1 MTSGRASAFDS
12 VQRDRNPLRTRPQHP
27 PRRLATS
34 VAHVAI
40 PNLPRRSADP
50 RDEVFYSDP
59 YRWYTEI
66 HDSGATT
73 FYWEDYGFW
82 CVAGF
87 DDVHSVL
94 RDRRFGRAPGLPDR
108 TERIA
113 NWWETERWSL
123 LAIDPPEHTQ
133 LRGLVNR
140 AFLSR
145 RIEQLRPRIRELA
158 DDLIDR
164 FEADGRVDLLPR
176 YAAPLPAIVI
186 AEMIGLPADMAPQ
199 LLAWSNSM
207 VKMYMFGVDEAVEAE
222 ADRAAEEFVAYLTD
236 VLAERRD
243 HPQPDLL
250 THMLDAEIDG
260 ERLSDPEVIATTI
273 LLLNAGHEA
282 TVHTTGNAVAT
293 ILRSGFDPS
302 ELFAGD
308 DQAEATVEECLR
320 FDAPLHLFTR
330 YALDDVELDGLQLR
344 RGDQIGV
351 LLGAANRDPRRFE
364 RPDTFDPWRTDG
376 GNVSFGAGIHFC
388 IGAPLARLEL
398 MTSLR
403 RLFERLPTIR
413 LAEEPS
419 YRDIF
424 HFHGLGSVDVSWDTN
439 ARVQAVG
446 RARRPSG

>member
-1 MTSGRASAFDS
+1 VADHTAA
-12 VQRDRNPLRTRPQHP
+12 
-27 PRRLATS
+27 S
-34 VAHVAI
+34 VAVVVAS
-40 PNLPRRSADP
+40 NLPRRSADP
-50 RDEVFYSDP
+50 RDPAFFSDP

-66 HDSGATT
+66 HASGSTT

-87 DDVHSVL
+87 DDVNAVL
-94 RDRRFGRAPGLPDR
+94 RDKRLGRAPGLPEHTAR
-108 TERIA
+108 TA

-145 RIEQLRPRIRELA
+145 RIEQLRPRIGELA

-164 FEADGRVDLLPR
+164 FEADREVDVLPR

-199 LLAWSNSM
+199 LLSWSNSM

-222 ADRAAEEFVAYLTD
+222 ADRAAREFVAYLTD
-236 VLAERRD
+236 VLAERRSE
-243 HPQPDLL
+243 PQADLL

-260 ERLSDPEVIATTI
+260 ERLSEPEVIATTI

-293 ILRSGFDPS
+293 ILRSGLDPT

-308 DQAEATVEECLR
+308 EQAEATVEECLR

-330 YALDDVELDGLQLR
+330 YALDDVELGNGVRLA
-344 RGDQIGV
+344 RGEQIGV
-351 LLGAANRDPRRFE
+351 MLGAANRDPRRFE
-364 RPDTFDPWRTDG
+364 RPDEFDPWRTDG

-398 MTSLR
+398 STSLR
-403 RLFERLPTIR
+403 RLFERLPAMR
-413 LAEEPS
+413 LAGEPE

-424 HFHGLGSVDVSWDTN
+424 HFHGLDAVDVSW
-439 ARVQAVG
+439 
-446 RARRPSG
+446 

>member
-1 MTSGRASAFDS
+1 VVSTA
-12 VQRDRNPLRTRPQHP
+12 HP
-27 PRRLATS
+27 
-34 VAHVAI
+34 H
-40 PNLPRRSADP
+40 RSADP
-50 RDEVFYSDP
+50 RDPAFYGDP
-59 YRWYTEI
+59 YRWYTAI
-66 HDSGATT
+66 HESGATT
-73 FYWEDYGFW
+73 FYWEEYGFW

-87 DDVHSVL
+87 DQANALL
-94 RDRRFGRAPGLPDR
+94 RDRRFGRAPGVPER

-145 RIEQLRPRIRELA
+145 QIELLRPRIAELA
-158 DDLIDR
+158 GELIDR
-164 FEADGRVDLLPR
+164 FEPEGSVDLLPR
-176 YAAPLPAIVI
+176 YAAPLPAVVI

-207 VKMYMFGVDEAVEAE
+207 VKMYMFGVDAAVEAE
-222 ADRAAEEFVAYLTD
+222 ADRAAEEFVAHLTAT
-236 VLAERRD
+236 VAERRAR
-243 HPQPDLL
+243 PRPDLL

-260 ERLSDPEVIATTI
+260 ERLSDAEVIATTI

-293 ILRSGFDPS
+293 ILRHGADPIA
-302 ELFAGD
+302 LFATD
-308 DQAEATVEECLR
+308 EQTEATVEECLR

-330 YALDDVELDGLQLR
+330 YALDDVELEPGLVLR
-344 RGDQIGV
+344 RGEQIGIM
-351 LLGAANRDPRRFE
+351 LGAANRDPRRFE
-364 RPDTFDPWRTDG
+364 RPDEFDPFRADG

-398 MTSLR
+398 STSLR
-403 RLFERLPTIR
+403 LLFERLPGLR
-413 LAEEPS
+413 LAAEPQ

-424 HFHGLGSVDVSWDTN
+424 HFHGLD
-439 ARVQAVG
+439 RVMVTW
-446 RARRPSG
+446 